1 MKNNE
6 VTLVKINTT
15 TPEYRED
22 LAMRQFMKA
31 VHKKDISS
39 NNLNKFINIYDAYR
53 IVNYFMEVERE
64 KKQMPYAEIEI
75 ADFEE
80 IEKPDVAPKR
90 GRPIGSMSKI
100 LTENKEDVLNY
111 YQNLGFNFSQIG
123 KIYGVT
129 RQTVKAFLIAEDA
142 LTQKNKWAFSLTYA
156 VYLFSFC

>member
-1 MKNNE
+1 MKNSE
-6 VTLVKINTT
+6 TTLVKINTS

-31 VHKKDISS
+31 VHKKEISL

-64 KKQMPYAEIEI
+64 KNQTPYSKIEI

-90 GRPIGSMSKI
+90 GRPFGSISKI
-100 LTENKEDVLNY
+100 LSENKDDVLNY
-111 YQNLGFNFSQIG
+111 HQNLGFNFSQIG
-123 KIYGVT
+123 KIYDVT

-142 LTQKNKWAFSLTYA
+142 LTLKE
-156 VYLFSFC
+156 